1 MNTLKTVLAAAIA
14 AASFTVP
21 ALSQDQQFKL
31 PEQCAAAGG
40 MHHGAHG
47 GAHGGGMG
55 GGMGA
60 MMDMDAQSMTE
71 FQRENMEKMQAT
83 MPAMMQGMMNEDP
96 DVAFACAMIAHHQG
110 AIDMA
115 RVELEYGKD
124 EQLRALAQKI
134 VDAQVKE
141 IDEMTKWIDAH
152 AK

>member
-14 AASFTVP
+14 AASFAVP

-47 GAHGGGMG
+47 GGMG
-55 GGMGA
+55 GMMGM
-60 MMDMDAQSMTE
+60 DSQSMTD

-115 RVELEYGKD
+115 GVELEYGKD
-124 EQLRALAQKI
+124 EQLRALARKI
-134 VDAQVKE
+134 VDAQVRE